1 MNKREEGFS
10 IPHFLSHQLDNDNEN
25 IINEESFD
33 FMNELEKNTEGIR
46 ERGRGR
52 GRGHGN
58 EYGRGRGR
66 GGSFLHNFIE
76 HQELQKCRYN
86 LKCKNLPNCKF
97 FHDSNE
103 EIIHEPKF
111 DHESKF
117 DHEPKFDH
125 EQERRCNNG
134 TRCPGRVNGCKFKHE
149 PWPECMFGIDCKY
162 NGDGCKKKHS
172 KKILLTN
179 ITKDD

>member
-1 MNKREEGFS
+1 MNKREERFS
-10 IPHFLSHQLDNDNEN
+10 IPQFLSHQLDIDNDKDNKN
-25 IINEESFD
+25 IINEDSFD

-52 GRGHGN
+52 GRGN
-58 EYGRGRGR
+58 DYGRGRG
-66 GGSFLHNFIE
+66 GGVFHNFNE

-86 LKCKNLPNCKF
+86 LKCKNIPNCKF

-117 DHEPKFDH
+117 DHE
-125 EQERRCNNG
+125 QEKRCNNG

-149 PWPECMFGIDCKY
+149 QWPECMFGIDCKY